1 MAASFPGAIK
11 SFTAKTDNVND
22 VMAVDVNELQDEI
35 AAIEAELGTD
45 PSSTTADVK
54 TRLARSLDG
63 PGNVRFMAISALT
76 ISGGVITPT
85 QNWHS
90 VDTEGSAASDDLDT
104 IQTTYVAD
112 GFLLYLRQAN
122 DARDVTLKHGTGNIQ
137 CPGGVDMVLADATQ
151 VVALIYNASS
161 AKWLAALSPANAA
174 ITNKSNTFSAEQIF
188 TKAERH
194 AYTSV
199 SANTTLDTTHYVVDV
214 DASSAAITIAL
225 PTAASV
231 NGREYVIRKLDSSAN
246 AVTIDG
252 YSSETINGAATKT
265 LSTQYTTARIMSNGT
280 NWIVL

>member
-11 SFTAKTDNVND
+11 SFTSKSDDTDD
-22 VMAVDVNELQDEI
+22 VMAADVNALQDEV

-45 PSSTTADVK
+45 PAGTVTNLK
-54 TRLARSLDG
+54 TRLARSLDCV
-63 PGNVRFMAISALT
+63 GNVDFAAISALT
-76 ISGGVITPT
+76 ISSGSVTVT

-90 VDTEGSAASDDLDT
+90 VDTEGAAASDDLAT
-104 IQTTYVAD
+104 ILATNVTD

-151 VVALIYNASS
+151 VVALIYDAATS
-161 AKWLAALSPANAA
+161 KWLASTSSANVG
-174 ITNKSNTFSAEQIF
+174 ILNKSNTFSAEQIF

-214 DASSAAITIAL
+214 DASGGAITITL

-231 NGREYVIRKLDSSAN
+231 NGREYVIRKLDSSGN

-252 YSSETINGAATKT
+252 YSAETINGAATKV
-265 LSTQYTTARIMSNGT
+265 LSAQYATARIMSDGT